1 MVVDHFG
8 PNYEIYVNTLKL
20 LRNDA
25 LAAQP
30 TQRASKWKA
39 YYRYKDTYLSA
50 IPVNLGEDNNKK
62 DEDAKNLDYGYA
74 FTTHKLQGSTV
85 AHMFVNALDMIY
97 YNGDPTKPRVN
108 TPDMPDIINIRN
120 RLMYT
125 ALSRTSKVAF
135 ILWAL

>member
-1 MVVDHFG
+1 
-8 PNYEIYVNTLKL
+8 
-20 LRNDA
+20 
-25 LAAQP
+25 
-30 TQRASKWKA
+30 
-39 YYRYKDTYLSA
+39 
-50 IPVNLGEDNNKK
+50 
-62 DEDAKNLDYGYA
+62 
-74 FTTHKLQGSTV
+74 
-85 AHMFVNALDMIY
+85 MFVNALDMIY